1 MTDKEDKV
9 DALVSVV
16 VLVRNNEADI
26 DGVIPDLGKLL
37 QRCVTDYEIVVVD
50 NASRDQTVP
59 RLESLSDDLPNLQV
73 YCLSAQV
80 GDEIARVAG
89 IQQAIGDY
97 VILLDLHDDRAQIP
111 ALLESALAGH
121 DLVVAVRSDAKKR
134 SRKSFTGLAAKAF
147 IALYRLISGYDLD
160 VDASRYRL
168 MSRRLINYLLQH
180 EDVHITYLLSPIV
193 GGFKTDRL
201 VYDSAKSK
209 RKTRG
214 FREGVSHALSL
225 LMFTTTFPLRM
236 VTVTCGIAALASI
249 VYSVYVILIYFFE
262 KNVVEGWTT
271 LSLQL
276 SLQFFLLALALGFLS
291 EYMVHILRHSTKRPR
306 FYIAREFRSGHFT
319 REQRLNVRGEK
330 LLER

>member
-1 MTDKEDKV
+1 MSVEVGKV

-16 VLVRNNEADI
+16 VLVRNNEADVG
-26 DGVIPDLGKLL
+26 DVIRELGSRLE
-37 QRCVTDYEIVVVD
+37 RCVTDYEIVVVD
-50 NASRDQTVP
+50 NASRDRTITL
-59 RLESLSDDLPNLQV
+59 LERLSDELPNLQV

-80 GDEIARVAG
+80 NDEIARVAG

-97 VILLDLHDDRAQIP
+97 VIMLDLHDDLTQIP
-111 ALLESALAGH
+111 ALLASALAGH
-121 DLVVAVRSDAKKR
+121 DLVVAVRNDAK
-134 SRKSFTGLAAKAF
+134 SRPRRGATGLAAKVF

-180 EDVHITYLLSPIV
+180 EDVHLTYLLSPMV
-193 GGFKTDRL
+193 GGFKTEWL
-201 VYDSAKSK
+201 VYDPAQSL
-209 RKTRG
+209 RRTRG
-214 FREGVSHALSL
+214 FREGASHALSL
-225 LMFTTTFPLRM
+225 LMFTTTLPLRL
-236 VTVTCGIAALASI
+236 VTITCAIAAFFSV
-249 VYSVYVILIYFFE
+249 VYSIYVVLVYFFE

-306 FYIAREFRSGHFT
+306 FYIAREFRSGHFS
-319 REQRLNVRGEK
+319 REGRLNVRGEK